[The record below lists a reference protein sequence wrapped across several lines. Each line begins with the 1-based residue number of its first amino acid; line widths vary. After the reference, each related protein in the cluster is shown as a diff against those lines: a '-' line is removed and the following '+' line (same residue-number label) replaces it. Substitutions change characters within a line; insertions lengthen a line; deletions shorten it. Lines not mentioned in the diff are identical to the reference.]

1 MPTTAEIV
9 KPNVHNRNVS
19 VPEWIAVKLAMMVM
33 AKNINSREKM
43 QRQVQNVRSDSQ
55 TPLPSNM
62 ALSSVLVSFTH

>member
-33 AKNINSREKM
+33 AKNINSREKTL
-43 QRQVQNVRSDSQ
+43 RQVQDER
-55 TPLPSNM
+55 
-62 ALSSVLVSFTH
+62 